1 MGDTMSGIESPDN
14 LGIDYVQKMH
24 RWRMAF
30 FGVVILLAGIVIG
43 GALMMILAPQVLI
56 KPPPGP
62 EFDSTRV
69 VPALRADLGLT
80 DDQTEKIKP
89 IMDKHM
95 AKLNQLRIDA
105 RTEVGETLKQMNN
118 EIAAVL
124 TDEQKARWQNELD
137 RLERDLHPPDW
148 RRGEGPG
155 GGRMRTIRRGE
166 PDWERPDR
174 RPGDFRRG
182 PGPGPGPGFGF
193 GPPRPPEGPNFPR
206 DESLDARDTNQP
218 PADPNS

>member
-43 GALMMILAPQVLI
+43 GALMMILAPQMLM

-62 EFDSTRV
+62 EFEPLRII
-69 VPALRADLGLT
+69 PPLRADLGLT
-80 DDQTEKIKP
+80 DEQAEKIKP
-89 IMDKHM
+89 IMDKYM
-95 AKLNQLRIDA
+95 TKLNQLRTNA
-105 RTEVGETLKQMNN
+105 RTEVGETLKQMNE

-124 TDEQKARWQNELD
+124 TDEQKARWQSELN

-155 GGRMRTIRRGE
+155 PGGGRFRRGE
-166 PDWERPDR
+166 PDMDRPELGPR
-174 RPGDFRRG
+174 EFRRG
-182 PGPGPGPGFGF
+182 PGPGP
-193 GPPRPPEGPNFPR
+193 RPPAGPNFPR
-206 DESLDARDTNQP
+206 NEAYREMRDVNQP
-218 PADPNS
+218 PAEPNL